1 MTKYEQAKNV
11 CVTMLSGITESM
23 NAELI
28 KTTVENVNKLFSLS
42 ENELSTLR
50 EELETRYEVFSGQ
63 YRILDAEE
71 DKKRIPWIKNAK
83 SEVSWD
89 FWNRYRMLLEH
100 KNYAPD
106 TLNKMDNLTDDIL
119 DRLIRPG
126 SNVPFD
132 KRGLIVGHVQSG
144 KTGNYIGLICKAAD
158 AGYKLII
165 VLAGIH
171 NSLRSQTQLRIDE
184 GFLGF
189 DTQLARSITQTTNR
203 IGVGKINPNLVAHS
217 LTTNEINGD
226 FNRRASETSGINIR
240 SNDPIVLVI
249 KKNSSVMKNLLG
261 WLATRAET
269 MTDGK
274 KQIKNLPLLVI
285 DDEADNASINISKN
299 YVSGINACIRSML
312 KLFEQSAYIGY
323 TATPYANIFI
333 KQYTDEEIEKKGLE
347 HNVHNIPLSLGKDI
361 FPKNFIVNIPAPSN
375 YIGPEKIFGIESIE
389 DYENPVY
396 PLNNLIEPV
405 DDYLLYIKDGHKK
418 DDDKPDELPPSLN
431 KAIKCFFLSCAAR
444 RARGQGNEHNSM
456 LIHVTRFIDWQD
468 RIASLV
474 ENQVKIYARQV
485 EFNDSKFLRGL
496 KQLWNDDFIQVTKDI
511 IENPTV
517 KDPTI
522 KEMSWLDVETHLYP
536 AVAKIEVR
544 AVHGDTKIDRLE
556 HKNIRP
562 LDYYDSK
569 TGLSVIAV
577 GGNKLSRGLTLEGLT
592 ITYFLRASKMYD
604 TLMQMGRWFGYRP
617 GYLDLCRLFTSY
629 ELIQW
634 YQHITVATEEMRAEF
649 DRMGDLDKTP
659 AEYGLK
665 IRTHPGSLV
674 VTAANKFRYK
684 KIMELSYSGELE
696 ETYSFRKN
704 DPANLSNYN
713 LTFSFINGLGFPDG
727 ISNSESAFRNHF
739 VWRGKENADKVISF
753 LSAYQTKQPSFN
765 VVLMSDYIQAQQ
777 RNGVITNWTITL
789 INNTD
794 DQKGIKINE
803 DINVGLTIRSDS
815 ETQVNQY
822 TISKSHIIDPK
833 HEFID
838 LKDEQIK
845 IALEESI
852 QDAVEKGK
860 DPLKVS
866 KPSPVRIKKN
876 RSEKQGL
883 LLIYLLNPQPAE
895 KKQALSDIP
904 FVGLAVSFPWIEND
918 IKIEYAVN
926 EQFLKEL
933 NYPDE
938 LDEEEIEEPLVTEAE
953 EKNIETRENI
963 LRRIEN
969 KGNFNT
975 DLFLNFRNGVNI
987 SYSNKFDKDGLKA
1000 VAVLGEI
1007 EGGIPLI
1014 RSEDIDRYYI
1024 KPYADFQ
1031 VINAGGLIVSSKSI
1045 IGPAVYSGQKFT
1057 LSEGRFV
1064 ADSNCLV
1071 IQSSET
1077 ATEYLL
1083 ALLNSAL
1090 FAFYSLEE
1098 NKEDAEKEEKTE
1110 TLISRFPVAT
1120 DEQNNSG
1127 IIALVKSILVL
1138 QKDQTSRENRIISS
1152 YFINVL
1158 DVAVFE
1164 IYFPEIIKDNRLSIL
1179 AELKSLKLFSND
1191 IENIKNYYQILNAPQ
1206 SAVKKAVYS
1215 INTIP
1220 EFKLIYQTLTDEN

>member
-1 MTKYEQAKNV
+1 MSMTKYEQAKNV

-28 KTTVENVNKLFSLS
+28 KITVENVNKLFSLS
-42 ENELSTLR
+42 ENELSTLC
-50 EELETRYEVFSGQ
+50 EELEARYAVFSGQ

-83 SEVSWD
+83 AEISWN
-89 FWNRYRMLLEH
+89 FWNRYKMFLEQ

-119 DRLIRPG
+119 DRLKQPG
-126 SNVPFD
+126 NSIPFD

-189 DTQLARSITQTTNR
+189 DTQQARSITKTTNR

-269 MTDGK
+269 MEDGK

-285 DDEADNASINISKN
+285 DDEADNASINISNN

-323 TATPYANIFI
+323 TATPYANIFV
-333 KQYTDEEIEKKGLE
+333 KQYTDEDVKGLDY
-347 HNVHNIPLSLGKDI
+347 NVHNIPLSLGKDI

-396 PLNNLIEPV
+396 PLNDLIEPV
-405 DDYLLYIKDGHKK
+405 DDYLNYIKDGHKK
-418 DDDKPDELPPSLN
+418 DDNKPDKLPPSLI
-431 KAIKCFFLSCAAR
+431 KAIKYFFLSCAAR
-444 RARGQGNEHNSM
+444 RARGQEKEHNSM

-474 ENQVKIYARQV
+474 ETQVKMLARQV
-485 EFNDSKFLRGL
+485 EFSDVNLFKELEL
-496 KQLWNDDFIQVTKDI
+496 LWNEGFARVTQNI
-511 IENPTV
+511 IANPTV
-517 KDPTI
+517 KDPSI
-522 KEMSWLDVETHLYP
+522 KEMAWIDVEAHIYP

-562 LDYYDSK
+562 LDYYDNK

-617 GYLDLCRLFTSY
+617 GYLDLCRLFTSE
-629 ELIQW
+629 ELVKW
-634 YQHITVATEEMRAEF
+634 YQHITIATENIRAEF

-674 VTAANKFRYK
+674 ITAANKFRYK

-704 DPANLSNYN
+704 DPTNLANYN
-713 LTFSFINGLGFPDG
+713 LAFSFINNLGLPDG

-739 VWRGKENADKVISF
+739 VWRGKCNADKVMSF
-753 LSAYQTKQPSFN
+753 LSAYKTKQPSFN
-765 VVLMSDYIQAQQ
+765 VSLMSDYIQAQQ
-777 RNGVITNWTITL
+777 SYGVITDWTIVL

-794 DQKGIKINE
+794 DKNGLKINE
-803 DINVGLTIRSDS
+803 DITVGLTKRSNS
-815 ETQVNQY
+815 ETLGNHY
-822 TISKSHIIDPK
+822 TIAKSHIIDPK
-833 HEFID
+833 HEYID
-838 LKDEQIK
+838 MTDEQIK
-845 IALEESI
+845 NSLENSVH
-852 QDAVEKGK
+852 DAIEKGK
-860 DPLKVS
+860 DPSRVN
-866 KPSPVRIKKN
+866 KPSPVRIKEI
-876 RSEKQGL
+876 RPEKQGL
-883 LLIYLLNPQPAE
+883 LLIYLLNPKPDE
-895 KKQALSDIP
+895 MKPALSDIP
-904 FVGLAVSFPWIEND
+904 FVGLALSFPWIEKD
-918 IKIEYAVN
+918 VKIKYAVN
-926 EQFLKEL
+926 EQFLKEIL
-933 NYPDE
+933 DYPDE
-938 LDEEEIEEPLVTEAE
+938 LDEEEIEDPLVSETE
-953 EKNIETRENI
+953 EKDNEMKAFI
-963 LRRIEN
+963 LRKMNDKE
-969 KGNFNT
+969 NFNKELSL
-975 DLFLNFRNGVNI
+975 DFLDGVNI
-987 SYSNKFDKDGLKA
+987 SYSKQYNEGETKT
-1000 VAVLGEI
+1000 VAVPEQT
-1007 EGGIPLI
+1007 ETSVPLI
-1014 RSEDIDRYYI
+1014 RTEDINKYYT
-1024 KPYADFQ
+1024 KPYPDFQ
-1031 VINAGGLIVSSKSI
+1031 IINASEILIKEKSI
-1045 IGPAVYSGQKFT
+1045 IAPVVYIDQKFT
-1057 LSEGRFV
+1057 LSEGVFV
-1064 ADSNCLV
+1064 ADSNCFV
-1071 IQSSET
+1071 VQSSEL
-1077 ATEYLL
+1077 AAEYLL
-1083 ALLNSAL
+1083 ALFNSAL
-1090 FAFYSLEE
+1090 FAFYNIDRKGER
-1098 NKEDAEKEEKTE
+1098 TE
-1110 TLISRFPVAT
+1110 ILIREFPVVADAQHT
-1120 DEQNNSG
+1120 HAIN
-1127 IIALVKSILVL
+1127 ALVKSILHL
-1138 QKDQTSRENRIISS
+1138 QKDQASRENKVISS
-1152 YFINVL
+1152 YFMNVL
-1158 DVAVFE
+1158 DVAIFE
-1164 IYFPEIIKDNRLSIL
+1164 IYFPEIFKNNRLSVL
-1179 AELKSLKLFSND
+1179 PELSNLEPFDNHTEQIKS
-1191 IENIKNYYQILNAPQ
+1191 YYQILNFPQ
-1206 SAVKKAVYS
+1206 STVKKAVYA
-1215 INTIP
+1215 INTVL
-1220 EFKLIYQTLTDEN
+1220 EFKLIYQTLTNEN

>member
-1 MTKYEQAKNV
+1 MTNYEQAKNV
-11 CVTMLSGITESM
+11 CVTLLSGATESI
-23 NAELI
+23 NTTLI
-28 KTTVENVNKLFSLS
+28 KITVENVNKLFSLS

-50 EELETRYEVFSGQ
+50 EELEARYAVFSDQ

-71 DKKRIPWIKNAK
+71 DKKRTPWIKNAK
-83 SEVSWD
+83 AETSWD

-126 SNVPFD
+126 SNAPFD

-158 AGYKLII
+158 VGYKLII

-189 DTQLARSITQTTNR
+189 DTQQARSITKTTNR

-269 MTDGK
+269 MSDGK

-333 KQYTDEEIEKKGLE
+333 KQYTDDDVKGLDY
-347 HNVHNIPLSLGKDI
+347 NVHNIPLSLGKDI

-396 PLNNLIEPV
+396 PLNYLIEPV
-405 DDYLLYIKDGHKK
+405 DDYLDYIKDGHKK
-418 DDDKPDELPPSLN
+418 NDDKPDELPPSLN
-431 KAIKCFFLSCAAR
+431 KAIKYFFLSCAAR
-444 RARGQGNEHNSM
+444 RARGQENEHNSM

-474 ENQVKIYARQV
+474 ETQVKTYARYV
-485 EFNDSKFLRGL
+485 EFNDSNFFRELEL
-496 KQLWNDDFIQVTKDI
+496 LWNKEFTRVTKNI
-511 IENPTV
+511 IANPMV
-517 KDPTI
+517 KDPSI
-522 KEMSWLDVETHLYP
+522 KEMEWIDVAAHIYP

-544 AVHGDTKIDRLE
+544 AIHGDTKIDRLE

-562 LDYYDSK
+562 LDYYDNK

-617 GYLDLCRLFTSY
+617 GYLDLCRLFTSN
-629 ELIQW
+629 ELVLW

-649 DRMGDLDKTP
+649 DRMDDLDKTP

-704 DPANLSNYN
+704 DPANLANYN
-713 LTFSFINGLGFPDG
+713 LAFSFVNNLGLPDG

-739 VWRGKENADKVISF
+739 VWRGKDNADKVMGF
-753 LSAYQTKQPSFN
+753 LYAYKTIQPSFN
-765 VVLMSDYIQAQQ
+765 VSLMSDYIQAQQ
-777 RNGVITNWTITL
+777 KHGVITDWTIVL

-794 DQKGIKINE
+794 DRNGIKVNE
-803 DINVGLTIRSDS
+803 DITVGLTKRSNS
-815 ETQVNQY
+815 ETHGNYY
-822 TISKSHIIDPK
+822 TIAKSHIIDPK
-833 HEFID
+833 HEYID
-838 LKDEQIK
+838 LTDEQIRSS
-845 IALEESI
+845 LEKSKHNAI
-852 QDAVEKGK
+852 EKGK
-860 DPLKVS
+860 DPSRVN
-866 KPSPVRIKKN
+866 KPSPIRIKEA
-876 RSEKQGL
+876 RPEKQGL
-883 LLIYLLNPQPAE
+883 LLIYLLNPRPDE
-895 KKQALSDIP
+895 MKPALSDIP
-904 FVGLAVSFPWIEND
+904 FVGLAVSFPWIKRD
-918 IKIEYAVN
+918 VKIEYAVN
-926 EQFLKEL
+926 EQFLKEIL
-933 NYPDE
+933 DYPDE
-938 LDEEEIEEPLVTEAE
+938 LDDEEIEDPLVSETEGKDTEMKAF
-953 EKNIETRENI
+953 IHREM
-963 LRRIEN
+963 ED
-969 KGNFNT
+969 KENFNKELSL
-975 DLFLNFRNGVNI
+975 DFQEGISI
-987 SYSNKFDKDGLKA
+987 SYSKLYNEGETKT
-1000 VAVLGEI
+1000 VAVPEQI
-1007 EGGIPLI
+1007 EGSFPLI
-1014 RSEDIDRYYI
+1014 RIEDINRYYTS
-1024 KPYADFQ
+1024 PYPDFHI
-1031 VINAGGLIVSSKSI
+1031 INAEEVVTKEKGI
-1045 IGPAVYSGQKFT
+1045 ISPVIYTVQKFT
-1057 LSEGRFV
+1057 LSAGSFV
-1064 ADSNCLV
+1064 VDSNCLV
-1071 IQSSET
+1071 VQSSEL
-1077 ATEYLL
+1077 ASEYLL
-1083 ALLNSAL
+1083 ALFNSAL
-1090 FAFYSLEE
+1090 FAFY
-1098 NKEDAEKEEKTE
+1098 NIDRKGEKTE
-1110 TLISRFPVAT
+1110 ILIREFPVVA
-1120 DEQNNSG
+1120 DYQYIPAIN
-1127 IIALVKSILVL
+1127 ALVKSILYL
-1138 QKDQTSRENRIISS
+1138 QQDQASRENRVISS
-1152 YFINVL
+1152 YFMNVL

-1164 IYFPEIIKDNRLSIL
+1164 IYFPEIIKNNRLSIL
-1179 AELKSLKLFSND
+1179 SELMKLEPFDSSAEQ
-1191 IENIKNYYQILNAPQ
+1191 IKKYYQLLNAPQ
-1206 SAVKKAVYS
+1206 SLVKKAVYAV
-1215 INTIP
+1215 NTVP
-1220 EFKLIYQTLTDEN
+1220 EFKLIYQTLNDEN